1 MLRARKL
8 CSRWRRVCPIRLVRN
23 MPVKTVALDRLTAS
37 FANGVFKRGDSLLL
51 RRGGTSH
58 VEDFF
63 LQDCSME
70 IVHTV
75 AQRNLRERQSEAD
88 PIRRQVVDV
97 VEVNT
102 AHREIAQ
109 LLKCGSALDVAK
121 YSVGLCWLECKR
133 NKSSKPAGVILQLT
147 QLAQMIG
154 PMRKR
159 FDLSVKHRACAA
171 AAHRMPC
178 AMHVEPFRGGFLAP
192 ANLIAHDRV
201 ENLGAAS
208 GD

>member
-1 MLRARKL
+1 
-8 CSRWRRVCPIRLVRN
+8 
-23 MPVKTVALDRLTAS
+23 
-37 FANGVFKRGDSLLL
+37 
-51 RRGGTSH
+51 
-58 VEDFF
+58 
-63 LQDCSME
+63 ME

-75 AQRNLRERQSEAD
+75 AQRDLRERQSEAD

-109 LLKCGSALDVAK
+109 LLKCGGALDVGK
-121 YSVGLCWLECKR
+121 YSVGLRWLECKR
-133 NKSSKPAGVILQLT
+133 NKPSEPAGFILQLP
-147 QLAQMIG
+147 QLAQMIS

-171 AAHRMPC
+171 AAHRMPG
-178 AMHVEPFRGGFLAP
+178 AMHVEPFRGGFLAA

-201 ENLGAAS
+201 ENLGATP
-208 GD
+208 GDRTKPGFAQNFQRIANRHLEDSLGQMADFDRGECLYMQLRIERA